1 MNAPQKA
8 ADASMYSVSVLE
20 HFKNPRNAGELE
32 NADANVEVTNPVCGD
47 TMRLSA
53 RLKDGRIA
61 EAKFLARGCV
71 TSIACGSLVAEKM
84 HGCLAGGNREN
95 YSRANFRIARRTSA
109 RNISRRATGVR
120 CDFKFVGKNKV
131 SAVVQAN

>member
-8 ADASMYSVSVLE
+8 TDHSMYSAGVLE
-20 HFKNPRNAGELE
+20 HFKNPRHAGELE
-32 NADANVEVTNPVCGD
+32 SADANVEVTNPVCGD

-84 HGCLAGGNREN
+84 QGASGAEIAKITPEQISESLGGLPPATFHGAQLAVD
-95 YSRANFRIARRTSA
+95 A
-109 RNISRRATGVR
+109 ISSLLE
-120 CDFKFVGKNKV
+120 KIK
-131 SAVVQAN
+131 

>member
-8 ADASMYSVSVLE
+8 AEPSMHSALVLD
-20 HFKNPRNAGELE
+20 HFKNPRHAGELE

-53 RLKDGRIA
+53 RLKDGRVA

-71 TSIACGSLVAEKM
+71 ASIASGSVVAEKM
-84 HGCLAGGNREN
+84 QDATPTE
-95 YSRANFRIARRTSA
+95 
-109 RNISRRATGVR
+109 ISRITPEQISEALGGLPPATFHGAQLA
-120 CDFKFVGKNKV
+120 CDALSSLLEKIK
-131 SAVVQAN
+131 

>member
-8 ADASMYSVSVLE
+8 TDHSTYSVSVLD
-20 HFKNPRNAGELE
+20 HFKNPRYAGELE
-32 NADANVEVTNPVCGD
+32 NDDANVEVTNPVCGD

-84 HGCLAGGNREN
+84 QGASPAEIAKITPEQISESLGGLPPATFHGAQLACD
-95 YSRANFRIARRTSA
+95 A
-109 RNISRRATGVR
+109 ISSLLE
-120 CDFKFVGKNKV
+120 KIK
-131 SAVVQAN
+131 

>member
-8 ADASMYSVSVLE
+8 AEANIHNALVLE
-20 HFKNPRNAGELE
+20 HFKNPRHAGELE

-53 RLKDGRIA
+53 RIKDGRIA

-71 TSIACGSLVAEKM
+71 TSIACGSVVAEKM
-84 HGCLAGGNREN
+84 QNASPAEISKITPDQISESLGGLPPATFHGAQLACD
-95 YSRANFRIARRTSA
+95 A
-109 RNISRRATGVR
+109 ISSLLE
-120 CDFKFVGKNKV
+120 KIW
-131 SAVVQAN
+131 

>member
-1 MNAPQKA
+1 MTAPQRVSENA
-8 ADASMYSVSVLE
+8 MYSVAVLD
-20 HFKNPRNAGELE
+20 HFKNPRHAGELE

-71 TSIACGSLVAEKM
+71 TSIACGSLIAEKM
-84 HGCLAGGNREN
+84 QSVSPADLARITPEEISQTLGGLPSATFHGAQLA
-95 YSRANFRIARRTSA
+95 
-109 RNISRRATGVR
+109 
-120 CDFKFVGKNKV
+120 CDAV
-131 SAVVQAN
+131 SALLEKIK